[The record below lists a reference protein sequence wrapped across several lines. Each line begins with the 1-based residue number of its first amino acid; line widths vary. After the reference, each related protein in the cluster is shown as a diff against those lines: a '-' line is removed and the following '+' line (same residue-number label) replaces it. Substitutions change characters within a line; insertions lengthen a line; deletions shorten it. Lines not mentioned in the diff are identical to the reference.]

1 VPLAVYRQDIGSV
14 PCRTVGVG
22 FPCASLLPRGLLLS
36 PPLPTMRPTHGPS
49 RCTVCGVTKAN
60 TAAMRKHTLAAHP
73 LLGRNANRRVPRQL
87 GRHSALGGGIAAVA
101 ASPGGT
107 TPAPPGPPPTLLPGP
122 PPPAGSSPR
131 APPVLGGVLHSGP
144 AGSAT
149 PVAPAAAADAPLT
162 DNGTID
168 GPDDCDADD
177 ALLLLQ
183 LSRAA
188 AEKACQEDGGSGKP
202 PLSGQ
207 PTAGDGVHAHNFSSV
222 ATEAQAEYERI
233 GDDKRAEPAVH
244 ARPNCNP
251 GQFKTP
257 ALQML
262 QMFVH
267 ECNGS
272 GLSTAFQTRLYD
284 LLAAW
289 DGSDERR
296 KPVASGGKAGATGA
310 NRIKDVFPSATA
322 FRNAVRDDLDDAIL
336 SAGWKKCTLVQGGVS
351 YVTYFRSALRT
362 ALDALRNAKEVQLRR
377 DDGEVGDRRQAPMD
391 GEAFRAHQ
399 DAVDATSIEKAFVLG
414 LYVYSDASLLSWSG
428 GTCRLVF
435 FACMLFACYSTVSL
449 LPPVCPCSHAA
460 LMPCALVSF

>member
-1 VPLAVYRQDIGSV
+1 
-14 PCRTVGVG
+14 
-22 FPCASLLPRGLLLS
+22 
-36 PPLPTMRPTHGPS
+36 MRPTYGPS
-49 RCTVCGVTKAN
+49 KCTVCGVTKAN

-73 LLGRNANRRVPRQL
+73 HLGRNANRRVPRQL
-87 GRHSALGGGIAAVA
+87 GRDPAVGGVVAAVA

-107 TPAPPGPPPTLLPGP
+107 APAPPGRLPTLLAEPLP
-122 PPPAGSSPR
+122 PTGWSPR
-131 APPVLGGVLHSGP
+131 SPPVLGGVPHAGT

-149 PVAPAAAADAPLT
+149 PAATAAAADAPVT
-162 DNGTID
+162 EDGTIV
-168 GPDDCDADD
+168 GPEGCDADD

-188 AEKACQEDGGSGKP
+188 EKQAGQKAGAGDKP
-202 PLSGQ
+202 PLSGL
-207 PTAGDGVHAHNFSSV
+207 PTTGVGVHAHNFSSV

-244 ARPNCNP
+244 ARPKCNP

-257 ALQML
+257 ALKML
-262 QMFVH
+262 QTFVH

-272 GLSTAFQTRLYD
+272 GLTTAFQTRLYD

-289 DGSDERR
+289 DGSDGSR
-296 KPVASGGKAGATGA
+296 KPDASGGKPGASVA

-336 SAGWKKCTLVQGGVS
+336 SAGWKKCTLMQGGVS
-351 YVTYFRSALRT
+351 YVTYFRSALQT

-399 DAVDATSIEKAFVLG
+399 DAVDATTIEKAFVLG

-428 GTCRLVF
+428 GTCITFIFLDCFRALHPRR
-435 FACMLFACYSTVSL
+435 S
-449 LPPVCPCSHAA
+449 AA
-460 LMPCALVSF
+460 MCLGSF